1 MKKILLTSRMV
12 IADDH
17 GKYIRLR
24 NDYAEAIRRAGG
36 LPIITQSTEDQAVI
50 DEYIKLADAI
60 VFTGGEDIDPNLYG
74 ADFHPSVEF
83 VSFERDAFE
92 KYLYEKAFA
101 KKIPM
106 LGICRGMQMINALAG
121 GDLYQDLK
129 SEYKGASGHSMGR
142 DLSRGILKIFTEKN
156 SNINK
161 ILGDEILVNQFHHQ
175 AVKNLGKGFV
185 ATAHSRDG
193 VIEAM
198 EYTGDQ
204 YISCVQFH
212 PESMIDHEEKF
223 LNIFKDLVEIA

>member
-1 MKKILLTSRMV
+1 MKKILLTSRM
-12 IADDH
+12 IIDDDH

-36 LPIITQSTEDQAVI
+36 LPIIAQSTEDQTII
-50 DEYIKLADAI
+50 DEYIKLANAI

-74 ADFHPSVEF
+74 EDFHPSVEF

-92 KYLYEKAFA
+92 KALYEKAFA

-121 GDLYQDLK
+121 GDLYQDLQ
-129 SEYKGASGHSMGR
+129 SEYKDATGHSMGR
-142 DLSRGILKIFTEKN
+142 DLSRGILRIFTEKD
-156 SNINK
+156 SKINK

-175 AVKNLGKGFV
+175 AVKNLGEGFV

-198 EYTGDQ
+198 EYIGDQ

-223 LNIFKDLVEIA
+223 LNIFKELVEIA

>member
-1 MKKILLTSRMV
+1 MKKIILTSRM
-12 IADDH
+12 IIDDDH

-36 LPIITQSTEDQAVI
+36 LPIIAQSTEDQTII
-50 DEYIKLADAI
+50 DEYIKLANAI

-74 ADFHPSVEF
+74 EDFHPSVEF

-92 KYLYEKAFA
+92 KALYEKAFA

-121 GDLYQDLK
+121 GDLYQDLQ
-129 SEYKGASGHSMGR
+129 SEYKDATGHSMGR
-142 DLSRGILKIFTEKN
+142 DLSRGILRIFTEKD
-156 SNINK
+156 SKINK

-175 AVKNLGKGFV
+175 AVKNLGEGFV

-198 EYTGDQ
+198 EYIGDQ

-223 LNIFKDLVEIA
+223 LNIFKELVEIA

>member
-1 MKKILLTSRMV
+1 MKKIILTSRM
-12 IADDH
+12 IIDDDH

-36 LPIITQSTEDQAVI
+36 LPIIAQSTEDESVI

-60 VFTGGEDIDPNLYG
+60 VFTGGEDIDPNLYV

-92 KYLYEKAFA
+92 KSLYEKAFA

-121 GDLYQDLK
+121 GDLYQDLQD
-129 SEYKGASGHSMGR
+129 EYKGASGHSMGR
-142 DLSRGILKIFTEKN
+142 DLSRGILKIFTERDSK
-156 SNINK
+156 INK

-175 AVKNLGKGFV
+175 AVKNLGTGFV

-212 PESMIDHEEKF
+212 PESMIDHEENF
-223 LNIFKDLVEIA
+223 LDIFKDLLEIA

>member
-1 MKKILLTSRMV
+1 MKKIILTSRM
-12 IADDH
+12 IIDDDH

-36 LPIITQSTEDQAVI
+36 LPIIAQSTEDESVI

-74 ADFHPSVEF
+74 ADFHPSVEL

-92 KYLYEKAFA
+92 KALYEKAFA

-106 LGICRGMQMINALAG
+106 LGICRGMQMINSLAG
-121 GDLYQDLK
+121 GDLYQDLQA
-129 SEYKGASGHSMGR
+129 EYKGASGHSMGR
-142 DLSRGILKIFTEKN
+142 DLSRGILKITTKKD
-156 SNINK
+156 SKINK
-161 ILGDEILVNQFHHQ
+161 SLGDEILVNQYHHQ
-175 AVKNLGKGFV
+175 AVKKLGEGFV

-212 PESMIDHEEKF
+212 PESMIDHEENF
-223 LNIFKDLVEIA
+223 LDIFKDLVEIA

>member
-36 LPIITQSTEDQAVI
+36 LPIIAQSTEDESVI

-74 ADFHPSVEF
+74 GDFHQSVEF

-92 KYLYEKAFA
+92 KYLYEKAFE

-106 LGICRGMQMINALAG
+106 LGICRGMQMINALSG
-121 GDLYQDLK
+121 GDLYQDLQA
-129 SEYKGASGHSMGR
+129 EYKGASGHSMGR
-142 DLSRGILKIFTEKN
+142 DLSRGILKIFTGKN
-156 SNINK
+156 SKINK

-175 AVKNLGKGFV
+175 AVKNLGDGFV

>member
-1 MKKILLTSRMV
+1 MKKIILTSRM
-12 IADDH
+12 IIDDDH

-24 NDYAEAIRRAGG
+24 NDYAEAVRRAGG
-36 LPIITQSTEDQAVI
+36 LPIIAQSTEDESVI

-74 ADFHPSVEF
+74 ADFHPSVEL

-92 KYLYEKAFA
+92 KSLYEKAFA
-101 KKIPM
+101 KKIPI

-121 GDLYQDLK
+121 GDLYQDLQ
-129 SEYKGASGHSMGR
+129 SEYKGASGHSMYR
-142 DLSRGILKIFTEKN
+142 DLSRGILKITTKEDSK
-156 SNINK
+156 INK
-161 ILGDEILVNQFHHQ
+161 ILGDEILVNQYHHQ
-175 AVKNLGKGFV
+175 AVKNLGTGFV

-212 PESMIDHEEKF
+212 PESMIDNEEKF
-223 LNIFKDLVEIA
+223 LNIFKELVEIA

>member
-1 MKKILLTSRMV
+1 MKKILLTSRM
-12 IADDH
+12 IIDEDH

-24 NDYAEAIRRAGG
+24 NDYAEAVRRAGG
-36 LPIITQSTEDQAVI
+36 LPIIAQSTEDEAVI
-50 DEYIKLADAI
+50 DEYIKIADAI

-74 ADFHPSVEF
+74 GDFHPSVEF
-83 VSFERDAFE
+83 VSFERDSFE
-92 KYLYEKAFA
+92 KRLYEKAFA
-101 KKIPM
+101 KQIPM

-121 GDLYQDLK
+121 GDLYQDLQ

-156 SNINK
+156 SKINK

-175 AVKNLGKGFV
+175 AVKNLGEGFV
-185 ATAHSRDG
+185 STAHSRDG